1 MKQSNRFPY
10 LSLALLAAWLIAGI
24 VAISRLDTAPD
35 TSFLA
40 YTLLLFTAIISAAR
54 LFRTSALVATLIS
67 LVAYNVTFFLLRA
80 LTPEQT
86 MILGVVNVMIIG
98 TGVLGWLSS
107 RQIWQLQQKLDQTDN
122 VIQDLWIRDP
132 VLGTTRLP
140 YALQTLKTEVLRS
153 QRYKSKLSL
162 ILMKISNEEEIK
174 KEQGVA
180 AFTEMQRQVSSMLPG
195 LLREMDVIF
204 GQDNLG
210 IILPETGGEGT
221 MIIARRIADSLA
233 RKMRIG
239 VHIGVAEFGVDAFD
253 DKALYHAAETA
264 LEMAVRADQSIVTY
278 SQVQQLIG
286 AEPEKEKE

>member
-1 MKQSNRFPY
+1 MKQSNRLPY

-24 VAISRLDTAPD
+24 VAISRLDPAPD

-40 YTLLLFTAIISAAR
+40 YTLLLFTAIIAVSR
-54 LFRTSALVATLIS
+54 LFRFSALAATLIS
-67 LVAYNVTFFLLRA
+67 LVAYNVTFFILRP
-80 LTPEQT
+80 LTPDQT
-86 MILGVVNVMIIG
+86 LILGVVNIMIIG
-98 TGVLGWLSS
+98 TGLLGWLASK
-107 RQIWQLQQKLDQTDN
+107 QIWQLQQKLEQTDN

-162 ILMKISNEEEIK
+162 VLMKISNQEEIK
-174 KEQGVA
+174 KEQGMA
-180 AFTEMQRQVSSMLPG
+180 AFTEMQRQISSMLPG

-204 GQDNLG
+204 GQDSIG

-221 MIIARRIADSLA
+221 MIIAKRIADSLA

-239 VHIGVAEFGVDAFD
+239 VHIGIAEFGVDAFD

-264 LEMAVRADQSIVTY
+264 LEMAVRADQSIVTF

-286 AEPEKEKE
+286 PEAEKE